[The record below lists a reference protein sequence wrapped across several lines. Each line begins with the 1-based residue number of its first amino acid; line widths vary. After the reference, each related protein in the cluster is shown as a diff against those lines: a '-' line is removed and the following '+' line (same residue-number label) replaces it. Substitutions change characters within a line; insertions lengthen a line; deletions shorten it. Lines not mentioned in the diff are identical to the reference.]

1 MEPIVISAHYTQKK
15 RGSSFPNNSFDHHRP
30 SSIKRRESYKRS
42 TSDSSNSSIGYHRNK
57 PKCQICDQIGH
68 TAKYSPKY
76 SNQNVTACATSVK
89 RSNTKW
95 LVDSAASHNM
105 TNLSNLFIHSKY
117 TGIDEVVIG
126 DGSSFPVSYI
136 GSLSFASPTRVF
148 HLCDTLYVP
157 NIRKKK
163 VSFHPL
169 FYQA

>member
-1 MEPIVISAHYTQKK
+1 
-15 RGSSFPNNSFDHHRP
+15 
-30 SSIKRRESYKRS
+30 
-42 TSDSSNSSIGYHRNK
+42 
-57 PKCQICDQIGH
+57 
-68 TAKYSPKY
+68 
-76 SNQNVTACATSVK
+76 
-89 RSNTKW
+89 
-95 LVDSAASHNM
+95 M

-117 TGIDEVVIG
+117 TGIDEVVID

-157 NIRKKK
+157 NIKKK